1 MVARE
6 AEDTASSSAQA
17 ARDASLRPSLAETP
31 SGHHVASTARTA
43 ISMRGALAQALLAV
57 LACEAAAALQLPTG
71 RLQPLRPL
79 RSPPPAPLMAFW
91 SPPPPPPPAPFAGI
105 DAIRRD
111 APVYLG
117 MLALGFLPAL
127 DLSGIEGAAASARI
141 GFVFSIAVGTVYLGC
156 RRQDMQQDDVSSV
169 SLENAAFAPVF
180 ASLSLGG
187 LYLLIRYTGLDAG
200 ALLKVS
206 G

>member
-127 DLSGIEGAAASARI
+127 DLSSIEGAAASARI

-169 SLENAAFAPVF
+169 SLENE
-180 ASLSLGG
+180 SLRERWSL
-187 LYLLIRYTGLDAG
+187 
-200 ALLKVS
+200 
-206 G
+206 

>member
-1 MVARE
+1 
-6 AEDTASSSAQA
+6 
-17 ARDASLRPSLAETP
+17 
-31 SGHHVASTARTA
+31 
-43 ISMRGALAQALLAV
+43 
-57 LACEAAAALQLPTG
+57 
-71 RLQPLRPL
+71 
-79 RSPPPAPLMAFW
+79 
-91 SPPPPPPPAPFAGI
+91 
-105 DAIRRD
+105 
-111 APVYLG
+111 

-127 DLSGIEGAAASARI
+127 DLSSIEGAAASARI

-200 ALLKVS
+200 ALLKATASLLAFFSAADLAENFAQVTLPLPLPLPVALPL